1 MIYIAVLVGMYTLHL
16 MLRMHWVT
24 TAVITVYALV
34 RVRAH
39 RRLYAEAHEQQLRF
53 GETSDYLDTELYA
66 FLKEGKVESALV
78 DTQAALVD
86 GPMREAVSDA
96 VDHMH
101 MTFDDTDVMA
111 DALKQIEVQ
120 YPCRRV
126 QAVHDFLMHV
136 ETYGGDATKPV
147 ELLLADKNR
156 WQKCIQMEQKSRRK
170 MFADIVMSIAASLII
185 CSIILYLPVM
195 DMDISTNVISQIL
208 TAVVLVLDDRILGRA
223 QKFLAVDWL
232 VLDREDEKQ
241 EGERMERFLEYD
253 RRKEIRLSCILAAA
267 GIAFTIAGFWLFKKQ
282 ALCAAMMILTLILAN
297 QHRIGRS
304 LSVKNLKK
312 SIQRAFPGWLMD
324 IILLLQSENVQ
335 VAFEKSQDHVPAVL
349 AHEVEVL
356 VDRIGMEPESAE
368 PYHLFFQ
375 EFQIPEVHSAM
386 SMLYAISMGSSNRAD
401 RQISELI
408 ERNLAMLD
416 VAEKERLANLSS
428 GMYLLFLAPVVTASL
443 KLVTD
448 MAIFMLSFLMN
459 GNLAIMG

>member
-1 MIYIAVLVGMYTLHL
+1 MIYLAVLVGMYALHL
-16 MLRMHWVT
+16 MLRMHWLT
-24 TAVITVYALV
+24 TAFITIYVLV

-39 RRLYAEAHEQQLRF
+39 CRLYSEAQEQQLRF
-53 GETSDYLDTELYA
+53 GEIADYLDTVLYA

-78 DTQAALVD
+78 DAQAALVD

-96 VDHMH
+96 VDHIH

-111 DALKQIEVQ
+111 DALKQIEDQ

-126 QAVHDFLMHV
+126 KAVHDFFIHV
-136 ETYGGDATKPV
+136 ENYGGDASKPV

-156 WQKCIQMEQKSRRK
+156 WQKCMQTEQKARKK
-170 MFADIVMSIAASLII
+170 MFTDVVMSIVASLII

-232 VLDREDEKQ
+232 VLDYEDEKL
-241 EGERMERFLEYD
+241 EKERMKRFLEYD
-253 RRKEIRLSCILAAA
+253 RQKEIHLSCILAAA
-267 GIAFTIAGFWLFKKQ
+267 GTGLTIISIVVLKNQ
-282 ALCAAMMILTLILAN
+282 ALCAAAMALTLILAN
-297 QHRIGRS
+297 QHRIGRR

-335 VAFEKSQDHVPAVL
+335 VAFEKSKDHVPVVL

-356 VDRIGMEPESAE
+356 VDRIAMEPESAE
-368 PYHLFFQ
+368 PYHRFFQ

-386 SMLYAISMGSSNRAD
+386 SMLYSVSMGSSNRAD
-401 RQISELI
+401 QQISELI
-408 ERNLAMLD
+408 ERNLSMLD

-443 KLVTD
+443 KLVMD

-459 GNLAIMG
+459 GNLAIMR